1 MSLSP
6 IIQKQWEL
14 MDPTYEW
21 QRKKTPFMVFT
32 VTTVT
37 SQLPYLFEILRG
49 ILPVLHSLKMDLSSK
64 IAQKNKTNQGMILPS
79 YVSFSTN
86 WCLFW
91 GKKNKIQIHL
101 SGDASQKGGG
111 HVINSFSPSCR
122 SFCLSSWFS
131 LLSHGKDFSGRIST
145 QSSNITVS
153 ELSSILVLKLTN
165 HVFSKKKQIS
175 VCFKKNCS

>member
-1 MSLSP
+1 MT
-6 IIQKQWEL
+6 KK
-14 MDPTYEW
+14 
-21 QRKKTPFMVFT
+21 KKTPFMVFT
-32 VTTVT
+32 VTSVT

-91 GKKNKIQIHL
+91 GKKKNKIQIHL
-101 SGDASQKGGG
+101 WGDAWQKGGG
-111 HVINSFSPSCR
+111 HVINSFSPSGR

-131 LLSHGKDFSGRIST
+131 LLSHSKDFSGRISS
-145 QSSNITVS
+145 QSSIFTVS

-165 HVFSKKKQIS
+165 HVFKKKKQI
-175 VCFKKNCS
+175 CLLQKKLLLA